1 MAFKRLWEA
10 KSTFKRYSARLS
22 PQQRKMYEDK
32 YTELGVFELKQQTA
46 QFGSLHRLRQ
56 EEEFIIKRAHTLDLQ
71 LKPLLH
77 PF

>member
-46 QFGSLHRLRQ
+46 QVCFLLFG
-56 EEEFIIKRAHTLDLQ
+56 
-71 LKPLLH
+71 
-77 PF
+77 